1 MQQNIHKAMKE
12 QSIENLQKNGVSPY
26 KSCLNCGAD
35 LQGMYCH
42 KCGQQASSPTPKVS
56 EFILEYLNNAYIWD
70 PKFFLTIWNLVRRP
84 GFLTNEFNAGRFVA
98 YEHPLKLNMF
108 FLFVFVT
115 IFLLFSDIHK
125 ADDTFDTITRSELV
139 RPHLSLNAL
148 STDKVYSSKMQS
160 SERDTIQLSVMLA
173 SANEFPEIIGIVRPL
188 TDNGEEQ
195 LDTLLATVPEIL
207 IKDGI
212 LVRNT
217 TEVYSFSEKNAIVD
231 KLLNMDL
238 VSSIMRKLIDILT
251 QYFPMLF
258 LLTSPLLAFAVK
270 LLHVRRKAPSL
281 SYFIFA
287 LHYTAFIEF
296 MLLAIYLLYLTVDP
310 GIDVLQWI
318 MILSSCLY
326 LTVAVKQVYEPRS
339 WIKSILKAFMIS
351 LTYFMICFCIFIA
364 IFITTIFAVVI

>member
-1 MQQNIHKAMKE
+1 MKE
-12 QSIENLQKNGVSPY
+12 KSTGNLQQEGKAPY
-26 KSCLNCGAD
+26 KSCLNCGTD
-35 LQGMYCH
+35 LRGSYCH

-70 PKFFLTIWNLVRRP
+70 TKFFLTIWHLVRRP
-84 GFLTNEFNAGRFVA
+84 GFLTNEFNAGKFVA
-98 YEHPLKLNMF
+98 YENPLKLNMF

-188 TDNGEEQ
+188 TDNGEGQ

>member
-1 MQQNIHKAMKE
+1 MKE
-12 QSIENLQKNGVSPY
+12 QSTENLQKDGVPPY

-42 KCGQQASSPTPKVS
+42 KCGQQASSPTPKVG

-115 IFLLFSDIHK
+115 IFLLFSDIQK
-125 ADDTFDTITRSELV
+125 ANDTFNTITRSELV

-148 STDKVYSSKMQS
+148 STDKVYSSKMQL

-195 LDTLLATVPEIL
+195 LDTLLATVPVIL

-231 KLLNMDL
+231 KLLNIDL
-238 VSSIMRKLIDILT
+238 VSSIFRKLIDILT

-270 LLHVRRKAPSL
+270 LLHLRRKAPAL

-296 MLLAIYLLYLTVDP
+296 ILLVIYLLYLTINP
-310 GIDVLQWI
+310 GINVLQWI

-326 LTVAVKQVYEPRS
+326 LTIAVKQVYEPKS